1 MDFFLK
7 YKIII
12 LRTLGI
18 LMLVVSLAVYF
29 WSTPKE
35 GLSANDR
42 AAANVARME
51 AKAAGK
57 SSVGSSAKKDDS
69 KFLEDLKNKQTQ
81 QAQYLVIIIMLF
93 GIGFLGYSFVPKK
106 ED

>member
-18 LMLVVSLAVYF
+18 VMLVASLAAYF
-29 WSTPKE
+29 WTTPKE
-35 GLSANDR
+35 GLSANEK
-42 AAANVARME
+42 AAANIARME
-51 AKAAGK
+51 ARASGA
-57 SSVGSSAKKDDS
+57 SSGAVSNEN
-69 KFLEDLKNKQTQ
+69 KFLEELKNKQAE
-81 QAQYLVIIIMLF
+81 QAEYLVIIIMIL
-93 GIGFLGYSFVPKK
+93 GVGFLGYSFMPKK